1 MNSSYDIFLEYLLKL
16 TFYVKDSNNMIR
28 NEISWW
34 MKDVWYS
41 SDKTLSGA
49 RRHNPNTLKAYILH
63 WTNCNFM
70 QGNLC
75 RKRGYLTLNCWVNVW
90 VPRGIFSN
98 NLFMFAETFTIEI
111 GIFRLILLLLAR
123 TNTLYS
129 ISNQGT
135 CLYELF
141 AYYYNFS

>member
-1 MNSSYDIFLEYLLKL
+1 MDN
-16 TFYVKDSNNMIR
+16 FYEKFKIICLR

-75 RKRGYLTLNCWVNVW
+75 RKRGYLTFNCWGNVW
-90 VPRGIFSN
+90 VPSGIFSN
-98 NLFMFAETFTIEI
+98 NLFMLAETFTIDI
-111 GIFRLILLLLAR
+111 GIFLLIFLFLTR
-123 TNTLYS
+123 TNTM
-129 ISNQGT
+129 ISKFMKFQRRST
-135 CLYELF
+135 ITRI
-141 AYYYNFS
+141 YNMSCWI